1 MAEAPSSE
9 TKVPRGPPVK
19 FSAPVADLICSRMA
33 EGETLRAICLDR
45 SMPARATVYRW
56 ASKNPQFRDQY
67 SRARE
72 ALVEYWADEC
82 VEIAD
87 DSSTDMVI
95 KTGRNGHEYEAV
107 DQEHIQRSRLRV
119 DTRKW
124 LMSKLNPGQYGDRI
138 EATVSGQIDIVH
150 SLSER
155 ERMRRMALFLLEDD
169 AEAAGGTLIE
179 GEAQATSSEPQP
191 DDL

>member
-1 MAEAPSSE
+1 MAQGTASKARRPPS
-9 TKVPRGPPVK
+9 PPVK
-19 FSAPVADLICSRMA
+19 YSEAVAAVICGRLA
-33 EGETLRAICLDR
+33 EGETLRAICRDQA
-45 SMPARATVYRW
+45 MPNRATVYYW
-56 ASKNPQFRDQY
+56 LSKNPDFSNRY
-67 SRARE
+67 ARARE

-87 DSSTDMVI
+87 DSTTDMVI

-124 LMSKLNPGQYGDRI
+124 LMSKLKPGIYGDRI
-138 EATVSGQIDIVH
+138 ESVISGQVDIVH
-150 SLSER
+150 SLSDR

-169 AEAAGGTLIE
+169 ASEGAGGALIE
-179 GEAQATSSEPQP
+179 GEASPI
-191 DDL
+191 D